1 MFGQVPFANP
11 YPQYIGTQGP
21 ISPLMPQQAGGQ
33 IGQSPFGFGPGIN
46 PMAQVGQFGADP
58 FGFGAAPYGSLP
70 QQSWQQRDPRAELLA
85 NTIAN
90 ITAMR
95 DPRVEYLAQIVT
107 HPVVASNPVL
117 KDLVAK
123 ELLTTALEQVTFKSA
138 VRPETQN
145 PLFARGGEQIGFGQ
159 GIDPYTAAAIKSQ
172 VLAELAKSQAAQL
185 TRGGYSQ
192 WGPQGSPTGFAF

>member
-1 MFGQVPFANP
+1 MFGQNPFANP
-11 YPQYIGTQGP
+11 YPQQIGTQGP
-21 ISPLMPQQAGGQ
+21 ISPLLPHQLGGQ
-33 IGQSPFGFGPGIN
+33 TGQSPFGFGPGIN
-46 PMAQVGQFGADP
+46 PMAQAGQFGGDP
-58 FGFGAAPYGSLP
+58 FGASPYGALP
-70 QQSWQQRDPRAELLA
+70 QQGWQQRDPRAELLS

-117 KDLVAK
+117 KDIVAK
-123 ELLTTALEQVTFKSA
+123 ELLTAALEQVTFKSA
-138 VRPETQN
+138 AQSPMFGQ
-145 PLFARGGEQIGFGQ
+145 GGAQGGFGQ

-185 TRGGYSQ
+185 ARGGYSQ
-192 WGPQGSPTGFAF
+192 WGQQVNPFGSAF